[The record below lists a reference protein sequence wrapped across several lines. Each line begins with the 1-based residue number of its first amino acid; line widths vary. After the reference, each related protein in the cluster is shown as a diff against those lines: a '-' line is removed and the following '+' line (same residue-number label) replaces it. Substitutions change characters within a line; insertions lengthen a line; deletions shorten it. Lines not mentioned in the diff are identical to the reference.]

1 MKFITL
7 ADGFGT
13 KNHSIMK
20 IKTLTTI
27 VSLCLFSISILS
39 SCKKEDPKEFGAY
52 DFNYS
57 IGTVYKAPSDGFVVV
72 NVISASG
79 SAFKATLYSDI
90 NTDPFTMLASV
101 VWSGGS
107 MTAPIKKGDYWKVT
121 HNNVNVDQL
130 KITIGWL
137 PVN

>member
-27 VSLCLFSISILS
+27 VLLCLFSISILS

-79 SAFKATLYSDI
+79 
-90 NTDPFTMLASV
+90 
-101 VWSGGS
+101 
-107 MTAPIKKGDYWKVT
+107 
-121 HNNVNVDQL
+121 
-130 KITIGWL
+130 
-137 PVN
+137 